1 MGLLGNFLGNA
12 LGMQSAE
19 EYTQSVEAA
28 SRLRD
33 LQNRN
38 QSLKDE
44 AKVPVTNVDTDQV
57 GGLKI
62 PDTLDLGPL
71 TQPPLKDI
79 PKPPKPPVDQEGG
92 VADGISEADRAMGRN
107 AQGGGVQIQTEDGSL
122 ASGPNL
128 IRTDPS
134 IPANENIFNNQI
146 PVPEFKG
153 TETARALFSKGVVS
167 DKRV

>member
-122 ASGPNL
+122 ADGP
-128 IRTDPS
+128 TVDTPDPFQD
-134 IPANENIFNNQI
+134 PANETSLL
-146 PVPEFKG
+146 PRLGPELPDLSTYNK
-153 TETARALFSKGVVS
+153 TARS
-167 DKRV
+167 